1 MKLKRVLNTLSFTL
15 LALGAISFGASA
27 HIQNKKDSV
36 QEAQASSATYW
47 SSISQSAISEGGE
60 TLMNALKTKI
70 SNNVKTLGYGDLW
83 TAYKT
88 TDIVPGTTSKIW
100 DMYGGFQFTYGTDQ
114 AGSYSKEGDVYNR
127 EHSVPKSWFN
137 EASPMYSDL
146 VHLIPTDG
154 KVNGMRSNYALG
166 EVSSASYSYKLEE
179 RYDGN
184 HNLIQTEGY
193 SKLGTPKSI
202 SGVSC
207 TASKVFEPDDQYKG
221 DLARIYMYFATRY
234 AGVAASGDGAYN
246 FKDSFPYLSS
256 YGLAMIK
263 KWHVQDPVSQKE
275 LDRNDGIETV
285 QGNRNPFVDHPEWG
299 DDIFGSNYEETHGGG
314 SSSDS
319 LTITASSTSIETG
332 DTVNLSAS
340 ISSGTSRNL
349 QWYLYADGSSYGTLT
364 STSGYSSSFVASS
377 DGTVTIGCKT
387 VDNESPYLSN
397 SVTITIGESGGD
409 NPGGGGGE
417 ATTGTGTINF
427 GSASGSTNV
436 NASSVSGDDS
446 LGNTWTV
453 TTTGTTSFTPNVSY
467 SQIGSSKAAASS
479 ITFTTTLSSSAKITA
494 FSAKFGG
501 FSDTAGTIN
510 LKVGDTTVGTGS
522 LNNSSDVTITNSS
535 SATGSALT
543 VTVSNISKGVK
554 AYYISYTAESSSSK
568 TMSSISLDGYE
579 SNFTYGDEFDFGG
592 DIIVTY
598 SDSSTKYLDE
608 TQVSFSGYNM
618 NSIGE
623 QTVTV
628 SYTEGDATKT
638 ANYTI
643 TVSKGALSTIS
654 LNTNSCKTSFVVGET
669 FSYAGL
675 VVTAN
680 YDSGYSETVTPTSV
694 SSPNMS
700 TTGNKTVTITY
711 SGKTAT
717 YSITVSNDTVTSI
730 EVSGAET
737 NFTVGDTFTHNN
749 AVVTAHYQSGN
760 SSDVSNSATFSTP
773 NMSTAGNKTVTVT
786 YGGQSTSYSITV
798 SEAGSQ
804 NPTIIVPGEGG
815 TTTYNKVTSSQTDWS
830 GEYLIVYE
838 SGNVAFNG
846 GLSSLDA
853 VGNTIGVNIS
863 NYSIASSSAT
873 DNATFTIAQ
882 VSGGYSIKSKS
893 GYYIGRTGSGN
904 GFDSSQETK
913 YSHTI
918 SYENSALSITSSG
931 GPKLQYFTQSGSARF
946 RYYSSNQAA
955 IALYKKTTTGG
966 QDVEVEVTSITAACN
981 VSSYHPGE
989 TPVIDDFTVTAYYQ
1003 GGSAVITED
1012 ISVNGTKLTYA
1023 DAPSGGTNANK
1034 TLTVSFAKTGYKV
1047 LTDNV
1052 DVIVN
1057 RESPYV
1063 SGDTINLN
1071 YENTFSNLNYSSY
1084 SEATGKTDTV
1094 TPTGSSI
1101 VFEGYEIYKDE
1112 GYSEMSFVYSGS
1124 SGARTTNGWF
1134 GNQTSLST
1142 GIAEAITYSGYAST
1156 PTITY
1161 SVDGSTGWTSSPD
1174 FNNNNYHYFKIA
1186 FPNSSYNGIFYLKN
1200 ITIKLKGP
1208 AHTLS
1213 GLTNYVMFEDTP
1225 GQCGTK
1231 TDVAIGVFN
1240 GLSSSDKGAFLY
1252 TSKDYCVLQARE
1264 RFNNWL
1270 KAKGK
1275 TVVYENNDYVI
1286 KSNRYFGIFDIANKE
1301 DMTTLS
1307 AIIIVG
1313 AILITAVGSFIII
1326 KKRKAR

>member
-47 SSISQSAISEGGE
+47 SSISQSAISEAGE

-397 SVTITIGESGGD
+397 SVTITIGDSGGD
-409 NPGGGGGE
+409 DPGGGGGE
-417 ATTGTGTINF
+417 AATGTGTINF
-427 GSASGSTNV
+427 GTATGSTNV

-453 TTTGTTSFTPNVSY
+453 TTAGTTSFTPNASY
-467 SQIGSSKAAASS
+467 SQIGSSSKPATA

-501 FSDTAGTIN
+501 FSDTAGTVT
-510 LKVGDTTVGTGS
+510 LKVGDTTIGNGS
-522 LNNSSDVTITNSS
+522 LNASSDVTITNSS

-543 VTVSNISKGVK
+543 VTVSSISKGVK

-568 TMSSISLDGYE
+568 TMTSISLDGYE

-608 TQVSFSGYNM
+608 TKVSFSGYNM

-628 SYTEGDATKT
+628 SYTEGGVTKT
-638 ANYTI
+638 ADYTI
-643 TVSKGALSTIS
+643 TVSKGSLSTIS

-700 TTGNKTVTITY
+700 TTGNKTITVTY
-711 SGKTAT
+711 SDKSST

-749 AVVTAHYQSGN
+749 AIVTAHYQSGN

-815 TTTYNKVTSSQTDWS
+815 TVTYSKATSISAGDKVVFVCETTNSEMNGVSSYGTYITYTSNPT
-830 GEYLIVYE
+830 GVYLLDVEAGSSNGSYAFKNGNNYISWA
-838 SGNVAFNG
+838 SGNS
-846 GLSSLDA
+846 LSTSTTKDS
-853 VGNTIGVNIS
+853 G
-863 NYSIASSSAT
+863 SSWT
-873 DNATFTIAQ
+873 
-882 VSGGYSIKSKS
+882 VSFS
-893 GYYIGRTGSGN
+893 SGN
-904 GFDSSQETK
+904 AIINNVGT
-913 YSHTI
+913 
-918 SYENSALSITSSG
+918 
-931 GPKLQYFTQSGSARF
+931 SARQIWWNK
-946 RYYSSNQAA
+946 SSPRFAAYAVNQAGNSYYN
-955 IALYKKTTTGG
+955 IQLYKQIKTGG
-966 QDVEVEVTSITAACN
+966 QDVEVEVTSITATCN

-989 TPVIDDFTVTAYYQ
+989 TPVIGDFTVTANYQ
-1003 GGSAVITED
+1003 GGSTVITEN

-1034 TLTVSFAKTGYKV
+1034 SLTVSFAKTGYKF
-1047 LTDNV
+1047 LTDDV
-1052 DVIVN
+1052 DVVVN
-1057 RESPYV
+1057 RNAPGANATETLDYS
-1063 SGDTINLN
+1063 NC
-1071 YENTFSNLNYSSY
+1071 FSQMIAAGYQ
-1084 SEATGKTDTV
+1084 TV
-1094 TPTGSSI
+1094 
-1101 VFEGYEIYKDE
+1101 VAEGET
-1112 GYSEMSFVYSGS
+1112 V
-1124 SGARTTNGWF
+1124 TTNGVDYF
-1134 GNQTSLST
+1134 IYNAYKRESNSQISLSYET
-1142 GIAEAITYSGYAST
+1142 SNQSRTTSGYVQNIDPLSKPISKVT
-1156 PTITY
+1156 VSSSITMDVEY
-1161 SVDGSTGWTSSPD
+1161 SVDGSNFVTSKESNVD
-1174 FNNNNYHYFKIA
+1174 YHYFKVSRKSNFTTSQYA
-1186 FPNSSYNGIFYLKN
+1186 N
-1200 ITIKLKGP
+1200 ITSITIEYDAP
-1208 AHTLS
+1208 ES
-1213 GLTNYVMFEDTP
+1213 SINNLTNYVMFEDTP
-1225 GQCGTK
+1225 GQCNSK
-1231 TDVAIGVFN
+1231 TGIAIEIFD
-1240 GLSSSDKGAFLY
+1240 GLSYSDKGAFLY
-1252 TSKDYCVLQARE
+1252 TSEDYCVLQARE

-1301 DMTTLS
+1301 EITTLS
-1307 AIIIVG
+1307 TVIIVG